1 MSALR
6 FLIALPKASGAQG
19 TPALQR
25 ARTPST
31 AVTSGVPALWCD
43 GSERPLQAGRLTVIG
58 TLFDRRATSGL
69 HRIPEAVA
77 DQILASPA
85 ALIDDYWG
93 PYLAVIGDGDGSISV
108 VRDPSGAL
116 PCYVMDTAA
125 HFLLASDLG
134 TFEAAGTPAGGVQWD
149 RLFEHLQAIDIRRVE
164 TCVEGISEL
173 PPGGVTRFVGA
184 NRWTTHLW
192 RPWPFTSPAARL
204 DRAAAPAI
212 LRDVICTSVS
222 ALASP
227 HRHILVGLS
236 GGLDSSIVCAALAAG
251 GHDFACLTMATEDAS
266 GDERPYA
273 KLVAEATGA
282 RLLEH
287 HYDTG
292 KIDLARSA
300 SAHLPRP
307 GAKPFMQEIE
317 RAYAQALSAGHPDT
331 LRRVQTISS
340 EEELRLALDF
350 PWDKWSVF
358 LHPSQREIADK
369 DFSGPARVTG
379 TAGTGKTIVALHRA
393 ARAVRNDPQARVLL
407 TTFSRPL
414 ASALQPKLR
423 VLLGDDPALIGRINV
438 ASFED
443 AASELYQLATA
454 RKPILASADI
464 QQIAVER
471 ALAKTGYSD
480 LPARFVLA
488 EWRQVVDAWNLR
500 DPESYTNVPRIGR
513 RGRLGAKQREAL
525 WPVFEAVRD
534 LLTARSLLTLSQ
546 LYATVEDAYAD
557 RPDKPFTHIVI
568 DEAQDLGVGEL
579 RMMSGLASGPNALFF
594 AGDLGQRI
602 FQLPFSWLALGVDV
616 RGRSSGLKINYRTS
630 RQIRETA
637 DQLLPRKVRDADG
650 IEDDRTDAQSVFE
663 GPPPTIAVCA
673 DESIEIA
680 KVADFIRASVADGAE
695 PSEIGVIV
703 RCEDQ
708 LPRARAAVAAAEMEA
723 RQLTERSED
732 GGDKV
737 AVGTMHLAKG
747 LEFKAVAVMACDDE
761 TLPLQSRID
770 DATDEEE
777 LREVFDTER
786 HLFYVACTRARDR
799 LHVSGVT
806 PVSEFLGDLGS

>member
-31 AVTSGVPALWCD
+31 AVTSGVPAFWCD

-93 PYLAVIGDGDGSISV
+93 PYLAVSRDGDGSISV

-116 PCYVMDTAA
+116 PCYVMDTEA

-173 PPGGVTRFVGA
+173 PPGGVSRFVGA
-184 NRWTTHLW
+184 NRLTTHLW

-204 DRAAAPAI
+204 DPAAAPAI

-307 GAKPFMQEIE
+307 SAKPFMQEIE
-317 RAYAQALSAGHPDT
+317 RAYAQALSAGQADAIFTGNGGDNVFCYLHSAAPIVDAIRAAQSPAIILRTLRDMCAVTQCDLLTMMRAMLSSLVGRRPRSRLDT
-331 LRRVQTISS
+331 SLLNRERVRGHLAGALTPYMDDAPANLPGATGHVRLLLSIQNFIEGYDRAAFPAVVPALLAQPIVETCLRIAPWDWCRGGINRAIAREAFDGLLPRPILRRVSKAGPESVTAAVFAAGRLQ
-340 EEELRLALDF
+340 LREMLLGGLLREQAIIDPVALEAVLD
-350 PWDKWSVF
+350 D
-358 LHPSQREIADK
+358 PSTRHSQMLYRILDIAD
-369 DFSGPARVTG
+369 
-379 TAGTGKTIVALHRA
+379 
-393 ARAVRNDPQARVLL
+393 
-407 TTFSRPL
+407 
-414 ASALQPKLR
+414 
-423 VLLGDDPALIGRINV
+423 
-438 ASFED
+438 
-443 AASELYQLATA
+443 
-454 RKPILASADI
+454 
-464 QQIAVER
+464 
-471 ALAKTGYSD
+471 
-480 LPARFVLA
+480 A
-488 EWRQVVDAWNLR
+488 EAW
-500 DPESYTNVPRIGR
+500 
-513 RGRLGAKQREAL
+513 A
-525 WPVFEAVRD
+525 
-534 LLTARSLLTLSQ
+534 
-546 LYATVEDAYAD
+546 
-557 RPDKPFTHIVI
+557 
-568 DEAQDLGVGEL
+568 
-579 RMMSGLASGPNALFF
+579 
-594 AGDLGQRI
+594 
-602 FQLPFSWLALGVDV
+602 
-616 RGRSSGLKINYRTS
+616 
-630 RQIRETA
+630 
-637 DQLLPRKVRDADG
+637 
-650 IEDDRTDAQSVFE
+650 
-663 GPPPTIAVCA
+663 
-673 DESIEIA
+673 
-680 KVADFIRASVADGAE
+680 
-695 PSEIGVIV
+695 
-703 RCEDQ
+703 
-708 LPRARAAVAAAEMEA
+708 
-723 RQLTERSED
+723 
-732 GGDKV
+732 
-737 AVGTMHLAKG
+737 
-747 LEFKAVAVMACDDE
+747 
-761 TLPLQSRID
+761 
-770 DATDEEE
+770 
-777 LREVFDTER
+777 
-786 HLFYVACTRARDR
+786 R
-799 LHVSGVT
+799 LHGSRTQNTSG
-806 PVSEFLGDLGS
+806 G